1 MDSLDLSKCNNLSEV
16 NCDFFFIF
24 VFCLGTT
31 CEQMRGVGWQRW
43 RYRWIEFFSG
53 YNLVSVR
60 LCQRDVFSLST
71 RSKIP
76 YFFIFYLGHIWGFK
90 EIIFSMLVNLS
101 VLCSKKISCL
111 DKIIVFLL
119 LLYDFKLYISL
130 FYILKPRN
138 NGRRSK
144 LCSLRLGFHPTN
156 SS

>member
-1 MDSLDLSKCNNLSEV
+1 M
-16 NCDFFFIF
+16 
-24 VFCLGTT
+24 
-31 CEQMRGVGWQRW
+31 
-43 RYRWIEFFSG
+43 
-53 YNLVSVR
+53 SVR

-76 YFFIFYLGHIWGFK
+76 YFFIFCLGHIWGFK

-144 LCSLRLGFHPTN
+144 LCSLRLGFHPTQRN
-156 SS
+156 SHYRQNIQRILMIFFTVTAKHHEVVPVKISSKSKYIIKSKHGF